1 MKDRTKNICGIL
13 ALIAAAAALIIYS
26 SDIRGTQHAVQGAEV
41 EAPEIEVITSDP
53 NSATP
58 SEEVKTDSPDIT
70 TDAVPVIDT
79 SPHEH
84 PLIGVVPQK
93 PGAVE
98 LAVYNQARDKM
109 QSAID
114 TLSKNSRN
122 YEAWL
127 ELAIYEFSVFKN
139 EKRAEEIWK
148 FIEKDRPGMLQ
159 PVVNLAQLYFRRDD
173 FVLAEGYLRKAIA
186 NEPRYL
192 QAYSDLYA
200 IYKTQG
206 KSESAIDVL
215 KQGIAAD
222 SSEHYLNYVLAG
234 YYLELGKK
242 SEALAQYQEA
252 LARAKKTSNT
262 DVIKAIQE
270 DINRLK

>member
-1 MKDRTKNICGIL
+1 MKDRTKNIFGIL
-13 ALIAAAAALIIYS
+13 ALIAAAGALIIYGTG
-26 SDIRGTQHAVQGAEV
+26 IRGTQYTAQQDGAT
-41 EAPEIEVITSDP
+41 PEIEVITSEA
-53 NSATP
+53 NGTAS
-58 SEEVKTDSPDIT
+58 SEEVKTVSDGIT
-70 TDAVPVIDT
+70 TDAEPAIDT

-84 PLIGVVPQK
+84 PLIGTVPQK

-98 LAVYNQARDKM
+98 LAVYNQAREKM
-109 QSAID
+109 QAAID
-114 TLSKNSRN
+114 TLGKNSRN
-122 YEAWL
+122 YDAWL
-127 ELAIYEFSVFKN
+127 ELAIYEYSVFKN

-148 FIEKDRPGMLQ
+148 FVEKDRPAMVQ

-215 KQGIAAD
+215 KQGIAAEPT
-222 SSEHYLNYVLAG
+222 EHYLNYVLAG

-252 LARAKKTSNT
+252 LARAKKTSNA